1 MDEKE
6 IYFSL
11 RDEVTYNQKQENEM
25 TKFAYTVI
33 VAILGTALTVDS
45 KWITMLSLMI
55 VIPISFRV
63 ARYRDSIAY
72 LSTYMSVFLEPKL
85 KINWEHDHS
94 IYSNRYKRNYFSDF
108 LYFVSRADFLF
119 LSAISIVIFWLQNG
133 GFILVNNSWIWTISL
148 ISFQFFVVSL
158 EVVQF
163 SKFSSI
169 PKLKRTKLK
178 NWKIIYCERNDE
190 KSR

>member
-6 IYFSL
+6 MYFSL

-72 LSTYMSVFLEPKL
+72 LSKYMSVFGTQ
-85 KINWEHDHS
+85 I
-94 IYSNRYKRNYFSDF
+94 
-108 LYFVSRADFLF
+108 
-119 LSAISIVIFWLQNG
+119 
-133 GFILVNNSWIWTISL
+133 
-148 ISFQFFVVSL
+148 
-158 EVVQF
+158 
-163 SKFSSI
+163 
-169 PKLKRTKLK
+169 K
-178 NWKIIYCERNDE
+178 N
-190 KSR
+190 